1 MIRLEEF
8 DPPRR
13 ERWIE
18 TWNAGNAGFFR
29 EQGLREFAIPANPTI
44 EELSHQPLLLLMLA
58 VFDSQSNQLH
68 EHREL
73 DQTLLYDRLLRRF
86 ILRERTKGEAAH
98 DFRALSEDEQRAEFD
113 TDMRRLGVA
122 ALSMFNRRSLHIHE
136 AELERDVEHLGLG
149 RPVSEAGGTAQ
160 PQARLLLGSFFFVH
174 ESRSRVHRGAEEG
187 REPSGPAA
195 FEFLHNTF
203 GEFLTADF
211 IVAHVLEQ
219 ARAVAAMRGSSA
231 LAAPLEQMLG
241 ERDGLVDAWYLALG
255 YTPLYTRPVILRML
269 REWARHRLEPDL
281 LESAET
287 IVRRQLAQLLD
298 GSVPPSSI
306 LTAERPTPYEPLPLL
321 GHYAVYSINLV
332 LLLAALRKEGFTIER
347 EAWDRLTQLWRS
359 WSPLDDLVALADV
372 MQTLPVKRGVIV
384 FLSDGASDVRA
395 TGAGIERVLAVATA
409 LDDELLVGLAGLHAY
424 DVVPQTDVDLGR
436 VKDRLAAAGVDLD
449 VAIALRAMEDDGWR
463 ASKTLAPLQSVDGSS
478 RAGRRLLW
486 WLASSDAPMST
497 EAGGVTGV
505 YGPSPLVDAK
515 HARDLV
521 RAWASFDHA
530 WLEFAVR
537 ETRAGGA
544 IYRLCATDPGAAA
557 HIVRL
562 LAGEVSGEQLAEM
575 LPRID
580 DGDAGHFALGAAI
593 VDCRQSMPPERRR
606 ALLGELLSRHS
617 PIVLV
622 SAPPEAV
629 RSLLEAAEVD
639 GGREDL
645 AHWLN
650 LERPEDL
657 ADAQPF
663 DVMMD
668 LIRIADWEDPP
679 PYQRPAVWGPEE
691 ARANLQFLLESP
703 HAPSADFFREAAWR
717 RVETLPLRALKR
729 STVLRSLIDWDQL
742 AALEAA
748 PAGRERPLKG

>member
-1 MIRLEEF
+1 MILDGFDELLQASGKAHTHYLDRVHAFQREALALGKPLRVVITSRITLIDKAKLPVGTTVIRLEEF

-29 EQGLREFAIPANPTI
+29 EQGLREFAIPANPRI

-58 VFDSQSNQLH
+58 VFDSQGNQLH

-332 LLLAALRKEGFTIER
+332 LLLAALRNEGFTIER
-347 EAWDRLTQLWRS
+347 EAWDRL
-359 WSPLDDLVALADV
+359 DAAVAFVESARRPRRARGRDANAACGAD
-372 MQTLPVKRGVIV
+372 GVIV
-384 FLSDGASDVRA
+384 SLSDIASDVRA

-409 LDDELLVGLAGLHAY
+409 LDDDLLTGSPACTPTTSCPRPTWTSAASRTGWPPPASISTSRSPCGRWRTTAG
-424 DVVPQTDVDLGR
+424 
-436 VKDRLAAAGVDLD
+436 
-449 VAIALRAMEDDGWR
+449 
-463 ASKTLAPLQSVDGSS
+463 
-478 RAGRRLLW
+478 GRRRRSPRCVRGW
-486 WLASSDAPMST
+486 PQPSGPPAAVVARISGCARWAPA
-497 EAGGVTGV
+497 AGGVTGLHG
-505 YGPSPLVDAK
+505 GPS
-515 HARDLV
+515 
-521 RAWASFDHA
+521 SF
-530 WLEFAVR
+530 V
-537 ETRAGGA
+537 
-544 IYRLCATDPGAAA
+544 
-557 HIVRL
+557 
-562 LAGEVSGEQLAEM
+562 
-575 LPRID
+575 
-580 DGDAGHFALGAAI
+580 
-593 VDCRQSMPPERRR
+593 
-606 ALLGELLSRHS
+606 
-617 PIVLV
+617 
-622 SAPPEAV
+622 
-629 RSLLEAAEVD
+629 
-639 GGREDL
+639 GR
-645 AHWLN
+645 
-650 LERPEDL
+650 
-657 ADAQPF
+657 
-663 DVMMD
+663 
-668 LIRIADWEDPP
+668 
-679 PYQRPAVWGPEE
+679 G
-691 ARANLQFLLESP
+691 ARA
-703 HAPSADFFREAAWR
+703 
-717 RVETLPLRALKR
+717 
-729 STVLRSLIDWDQL
+729 
-742 AALEAA
+742 
-748 PAGRERPLKG
+748 